1 MADTKSRS
9 LIARVIDDDDRAF
22 YLKSLV
28 DLGRRVPDLTELV
41 QAGIA
46 TQEMLD
52 EVLKNISQLKVIKKT
67 LLKL

>member
-28 DLGRRVPDLTELV
+28 DLEATVPDLTELV